1 LPVSHFYDIE
11 QPMRKQKEI
20 SIQLLPIPPTL
31 QDEEEDDIG
40 NQDTQDNE
48 RTQLDKFVCNII
60 APSIKDDIGGMEHPM
75 FAISSKPD
83 TKIRRYQRNGI
94 FVEIAPSA
102 YGLATI
108 FDKDVLLYCISQ
120 LIAGINR
127 GRKPSRTV
135 RVTAHDLLTATYR
148 GTGGR
153 SYQLLEIALDRLA
166 GTRIKTNLRTGGRR
180 IKKGFGIIDT
190 YQVIEKSPN
199 DDQMVAL
206 EITLSQWMY
215 NAVLSKET
223 LTLNPEYF
231 QISGGLER
239 RIYEIARKHCG
250 NQPIWKIRLQVLH
263 EKSGSQASLK
273 EFRRMLQV
281 IVEEN
286 NLFDYQIYYNR
297 EEDLVEFLNRNED
310 IHLQASIKKL
320 LT

>member
-1 LPVSHFYDIE
+1 MH
-11 QPMRKQKEI
+11 
-20 SIQLLPIPPTL
+20 LLPTSPKL
-31 QDEEEDDIG
+31 QYEEEKDSK
-40 NQDTQDNE
+40 NQE
-48 RTQLDKFVCNII
+48 AHGRQLDAFVCDII

-83 TKIRRYQRNGI
+83 TKIRRYHRNGV

-120 LIAGINR
+120 LLAGINR
-127 GRKPSRTV
+127 GRKPTRTV

-180 IKKGFGIIDT
+180 IRKGFGIIDT
-190 YQVIEKSPN
+190 YQVIEKNPN
-199 DDQMVAL
+199 DDTMIAL

-231 QISGGLER
+231 QIGGGLER

-250 NQPIWKIRLQVLH
+250 NQPTWKISLQALH
-263 EKSGSQASLK
+263 EKSGSQASLR

-281 IVEEN
+281 IAEEN
-286 NLFDYQIYYNR
+286 NLFDYQINYNR
-297 EEDLVEFLNRNED
+297 EENLVEFLNRDED

-320 LT
+320 LS